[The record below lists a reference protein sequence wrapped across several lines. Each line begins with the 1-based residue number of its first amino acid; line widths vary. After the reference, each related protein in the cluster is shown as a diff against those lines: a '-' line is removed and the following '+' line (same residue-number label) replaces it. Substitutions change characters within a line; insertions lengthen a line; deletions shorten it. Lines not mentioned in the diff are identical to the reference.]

1 MGELI
6 RTDIDNQTVS
16 ARELHEKLNIS
27 TRFNDWFPRM
37 CEYGFTAG
45 VDFYSKMSKTNE
57 KGGRPATDYEITID
71 MAKQI
76 CMIQRTP
83 EGKKIRAYLIDLEK
97 AWNTPELIM
106 ARALK
111 VADQKLIDLKAE
123 NKALL
128 DSNAELS
135 LENNRLVEDIERS
148 KPMVEFCRT
157 ISECKDSIH
166 IGQFAKL
173 MNVGPN
179 TFFSWLRD
187 KGYLGKNG
195 SNHNMP
201 IQKYIN
207 MGIFTL
213 KENVSKDPYGNMII
227 YPPTPLITGKGQV
240 YLYDRYNRDFWQQGT
255 LFQEGTYKE
264 V

>member
-57 KGGRPATDYEITID
+57 KGGRPATDYDVTID

-76 CMIQRTP
+76 CMIQRTS
-83 EGKKIRAYLIDLEK
+83 EGKKVREYLINLEK

-111 VADQKLIDLKAE
+111 MADRQITDLKEE
-123 NKALL
+123 NKQLIE
-128 DSNAELS
+128 SNVTLA
-135 LENNRLVEDIERS
+135 LENNQLTEENYRN
-148 KPMVEFCRT
+148 KPMVEFCKTVSGSR
-157 ISECKDSIH
+157 DSIH

-173 MNVGPN
+173 IGVGQN
-179 TFFSWLRD
+179 TMFDWLRQ
-187 KGYLGKNG
+187 KGYLGRAR
-195 SNHNMP
+195 SNYNMP
-201 IQKYIN
+201 LQKYLN
-207 MGIFTL
+207 MGIFSL
-213 KENVSKDPYGNMII
+213 KENIAKDRDGNTII
-227 YPPTPLITGKGQV
+227 YPPTPLVTGKGQV
-240 YLYDRYNRDFWQQGT
+240 YLHDKYNQSQWQQAT
-255 LFQEGTYKE
+255 LF
-264 V
+264 

>member
-16 ARELHEKLNIS
+16 ARELHEKPNIS

-57 KGGRPATDYEITID
+57 KGGRPATDYDVTID

-83 EGKKIRAYLIDLEK
+83 EGKKVREYLINLEK

-111 VADQKLIDLKAE
+111 MADRQITDLKEE
-123 NKALL
+123 NKQLIE
-128 DSNAELS
+128 SNVTLA
-135 LENNRLVEDIERS
+135 LENNQLTEENYRN
-148 KPMVEFCRT
+148 KPMVEFCKTVSGSR
-157 ISECKDSIH
+157 DSIH

-173 MNVGPN
+173 IGVGQN
-179 TFFSWLRD
+179 TMFDWLRQ
-187 KGYLGKNG
+187 KGYLGRAR
-195 SNHNMP
+195 SNYNMP
-201 IQKYIN
+201 LQKYLN
-207 MGIFTL
+207 MGIFSL
-213 KENVSKDPYGNMII
+213 KENIAKDRDGNTII
-227 YPPTPLITGKGQV
+227 YPPTPLVTGKGQV
-240 YLYDRYNRDFWQQGT
+240 YLHDKYNQSQWQQAT
-255 LFQEGTYKE
+255 LF
-264 V
+264 

>member
-57 KGGRPATDYEITID
+57 KGGRPATDYDVTID

-83 EGKKIRAYLIDLEK
+83 EGKKVREYLINLEK

-111 VADQKLIDLKAE
+111 MADRQITDLKEE
-123 NKALL
+123 NKQLL
-128 DSNAELS
+128 ESNATLA
-135 LENNRLVEDIERS
+135 LENNQLTEENYRN
-148 KPMVEFCRT
+148 KPMVEFSKT
-157 ISECKDSIH
+157 VSGSKDSIH

-173 MNVGPN
+173 IGVGQN
-179 TFFSWLRD
+179 TMFDWLRE
-187 KGYLGKNG
+187 KGYLGRAG
-195 SNHNMP
+195 SNYNMP
-201 IQKYIN
+201 LQKYLN
-207 MGIFTL
+207 MGIFSL
-213 KENVSKDPYGNMII
+213 KENIAKDRDGNTII
-227 YPPTPLITGKGQV
+227 YPPTPLVTGKGQV
-240 YLYDRYNRDFWQQGT
+240 YLHDKYNQSQWQQAT
-255 LFQEGTYKE
+255 LF
-264 V
+264 

>member
-16 ARELHEKLNIS
+16 ARELHEKLHIS

-57 KGGRPATDYEITID
+57 KGGRPATDYDVTID

-83 EGKKIRAYLIDLEK
+83 EGKKVREYLINLEK

-111 VADQKLIDLKAE
+111 MADRQITDLKEE
-123 NKALL
+123 NKQLIE
-128 DSNAELS
+128 SNATLA
-135 LENNRLVEDIERS
+135 LENNQLTEENYRN
-148 KPMVEFCRT
+148 KPMVEFCKTVSGSR
-157 ISECKDSIH
+157 DSIH

-173 MNVGPN
+173 IGVGQN
-179 TFFSWLRD
+179 TMFDWLRQ
-187 KGYLGKNG
+187 KGYLGRVG
-195 SNHNMP
+195 SNYNMP
-201 IQKYIN
+201 LQKYLN
-207 MGIFTL
+207 MGIFSL
-213 KENVSKDPYGNMII
+213 KENIGKDRDGNTII
-227 YPPTPLITGKGQV
+227 YPPTPLVTGKGQV
-240 YLYDRYNRDFWQQGT
+240 YLHDKYNQSQWQQAT
-255 LFQEGTYKE
+255 LF
-264 V
+264 

>member
-16 ARELHEKLNIS
+16 ARELHEKLHIS

-57 KGGRPATDYEITID
+57 KGGRPATDYDVTID

-83 EGKKIRAYLIDLEK
+83 EGKKVREYLINLEK

-111 VADQKLIDLKAE
+111 MADRQITDLKEE
-123 NKALL
+123 NKQLIE
-128 DSNAELS
+128 SNATLA
-135 LENNRLVEDIERS
+135 LENNQLTEENYRN
-148 KPMVEFCRT
+148 KPMVEFCKTVSGSR
-157 ISECKDSIH
+157 DSIH

-173 MNVGPN
+173 IGVGQN
-179 TFFSWLRD
+179 TMFDWLRQ
-187 KGYLGKNG
+187 KGYLGRAG
-195 SNHNMP
+195 SNYNMP
-201 IQKYIN
+201 LQKYLN
-207 MGIFTL
+207 MGIFSL
-213 KENVSKDPYGNMII
+213 KENIAKDRDGNTII
-227 YPPTPLITGKGQV
+227 YPPTPLVTGKGQV
-240 YLYDRYNRDFWQQGT
+240 YLHEKYNQSQWQQAT
-255 LFQEGTYKE
+255 LF
-264 V
+264 

>member
-57 KGGRPATDYEITID
+57 KGGRPATDYDVTID

-83 EGKKIRAYLIDLEK
+83 EGKKVREYLINLEK

-111 VADQKLIDLKAE
+111 MADRQITDLKEE
-123 NKALL
+123 NKQLIE
-128 DSNAELS
+128 SNVTLA
-135 LENNRLVEDIERS
+135 LENNQLTEENYRN
-148 KPMVEFCRT
+148 KPMVEFCKTVSGSR
-157 ISECKDSIH
+157 DSIH

-173 MNVGPN
+173 IGVGQN
-179 TFFSWLRD
+179 TMFDWLRQ
-187 KGYLGKNG
+187 KGYLGRAR
-195 SNHNMP
+195 SNYNMP
-201 IQKYIN
+201 LQKYLN
-207 MGIFTL
+207 MGIFSL
-213 KENVSKDPYGNMII
+213 KENIAKDRDGNTII
-227 YPPTPLITGKGQV
+227 YPPTPLVTGKGQV
-240 YLYDRYNRDFWQQGT
+240 YLHDKYNQSQWQQAT
-255 LFQEGTYKE
+255 LF
-264 V
+264 